1 MTPIYW
7 KGRKEDLENYRP
19 VSLPLVPEEVPRE
32 QTVLKEITL
41 RVQDSW
47 EIRSSQH
54 GFMKGRSCLTNRIS
68 FSD

>member
-19 VSLPLVPEEVPRE
+19 VSLPLVPEEVME
-32 QTVLKEITL
+32 QTVLREITL
-41 RVQDSW
+41 RVQDSR

-54 GFMKGRSCLTNRIS
+54 GFMKGRSCLSNRIS

>member
-19 VSLPLVPEEVPRE
+19 VSLPLVPEEVME
-32 QTVLKEITL
+32 QTVLREITL
-41 RVQDSW
+41 HVQDSR

>member
-1 MTPIYW
+1 VTPIYW

-19 VSLPLVPEEVPRE
+19 VSLPLVPEEVME
-32 QTVLKEITL
+32 QTVLREITL
-41 RVQDSW
+41 RVQDSR

-54 GFMKGRSCLTNRIS
+54 GFMKGRSCLSNRIS

>member
-19 VSLPLVPEEVPRE
+19 VSLPLVPEEVME
-32 QTVLKEITL
+32 QTVLREITL
-41 RVQDSW
+41 RVQDSR

>member
-19 VSLPLVPEEVPRE
+19 VSLPLAPEEVME
-32 QTVLKEITL
+32 QTVLREITL
-41 RVQDSW
+41 RVQDSR

>member
-1 MTPIYW
+1 VTPIYW

-19 VSLPLVPEEVPRE
+19 VSLPLAPEEVME
-32 QTVLKEITL
+32 QTVLREITL
-41 RVQDSW
+41 RVQDSR

-54 GFMKGRSCLTNRIS
+54 GFMKGRSCLSNRIS

>member
-19 VSLPLVPEEVPRE
+19 VSLPLAPEEVME
-32 QTVLKEITL
+32 QTVLREITL
-41 RVQDSW
+41 RVQDSR

-54 GFMKGRSCLTNRIS
+54 GFMKGRSCLSNRIS

>member
-1 MTPIYW
+1 VTPIYW

-19 VSLPLVPEEVPRE
+19 VSLPLAPEQVME
-32 QTVLKEITL
+32 QTVLREITL
-41 RVQDSW
+41 RVQDSR

-54 GFMKGRSCLTNRIS
+54 GFMKGRSCLSNRIS

>member
-1 MTPIYW
+1 VTPIYW

-19 VSLPLVPEEVPRE
+19 VSLPLAPEEVME
-32 QTVLKEITL
+32 QTVLREITL
-41 RVQDSW
+41 RVQDSR

>member
-1 MTPIYW
+1 VTPIYW

-19 VSLPLVPEEVPRE
+19 VSLPLAPEEVLE
-32 QTVLKEITL
+32 QTVLREITL
-41 RVQDSW
+41 RVQDSR

-54 GFMKGRSCLTNRIS
+54 GFMKGRSCLSNRIS

>member
-19 VSLPLVPEEVPRE
+19 VSLPLAPEEVME
-32 QTVLKEITL
+32 QTVLREITL
-41 RVQDSW
+41 RVQDSR

-54 GFMKGRSCLTNRIS
+54 GFMKGRSCLSNRIS
-68 FSD
+68 LSD

>member
-1 MTPIYW
+1 VTPIYW

-19 VSLPLVPEEVPRE
+19 VSLPLAPEEVME
-32 QTVLKEITL
+32 QTVLREITL
-41 RVQDSW
+41 RVQDSR

-54 GFMKGRSCLTNRIS
+54 GFMKGRSCLSNRSS

>member
-1 MTPIYW
+1 MTPIYR

-19 VSLPLVPEEVPRE
+19 VSLPLAPEEVME
-32 QTVLKEITL
+32 QTVLREITL
-41 RVQDSW
+41 RVQDSR

-54 GFMKGRSCLTNRIS
+54 GFMKGRSCLSNRIS